1 MQHNIYVR
9 LSRQFPGY
17 FPNSIRVIVNIKH
30 EIKTCHDRIVLLLT
44 VITLQRDLRV
54 VSEAPLLCPVSG
66 GRQTVSLLTVKEG
79 MLGRHHPQ
87 TQVTLSTPAWVRG

>member
-1 MQHNIYVR
+1 MLR
-9 LSRQFPGY
+9 SRQFTVY
-17 FPNSIRVIVNIKH
+17 FPNSLRVIVNIKH